1 MHPELDHDSAPIRQ
15 FLLKL
20 IDLIVCALPIVLTA
34 ETFQPLHHHAAVP
47 RAIKD
52 CKMPGLRQTH
62 PETPQMMTAFLIR
75 LRTRDRDYLVSAR
88 IKRRCQTLDITTFA
102 GSIPSLVSNNN
113 RNVMPIRL
121 IVQIVEPLLQS
132 FQLLLVLFRLN
143 RNA

>member
-75 LRTRDRDYLVSAR
+75 LRTRDRNHLVSAR
-88 IKRRCQTLDITTFA
+88 IKCRRQPLNIAAFTCC
-102 GSIPSLVSNNN
+102 IPALVGNNN

-121 IVQIVEPLLQS
+121 IVQIVEPRLQLL
-132 FQLLLVLFRLN
+132 QLLLVLLRLN